1 MSSSGPTNS
10 PKTSKGND
18 DQANSLQFFPGVG
31 PMRAPLLEKLGI
43 TKPSDLLFYFPRSYQ
58 DVAQLCTAQ
67 QLESDVRATV
77 IGVVEAIDLRT
88 FEDGRTMLGVLLDVS
103 GGFVRMV
110 WFNQAFRRHQIA
122 RGMRIAATGT
132 PKSTG
137 VSWEMRHP
145 EIQILG
151 QDQDMQPGKPLPI
164 YGLTEGMQQRHLQKI
179 IGTAIERLAPDL
191 EEALS
196 EEVRAKYS
204 LMDIATAI
212 KQIHEPDSLEHA
224 HQARRR
230 FIFQELLVFQLAL
243 AMRRYQ
249 AEHSRP
255 APKLES
261 TAQIHA
267 RIVRRFPFELTPD
280 QVRVIREVSDDMNRE
295 LPMNRL
301 LQGDVGS
308 GKTVV
313 AVYAMLLA
321 VAHRHQAVFMV
332 PTEVLARQHA
342 SRMAESL
349 KSSQVHVEL
358 LTGSMG
364 QRERNELLER
374 IALGTVDIVIGT
386 TALLN
391 EKVEF
396 DKLGI
401 IVIDEQHRF
410 GVQQRA
416 TLRTSR
422 TQPHYLVLSA
432 TPIPRTL
439 AMTAFG
445 DLDVSTIKD
454 KPLGRA
460 VVHTY
465 VGRSDQMAS
474 WWSFVVKQV
483 KQGRQAYIIAPRV
496 AQDEEDNTAS
506 VEQSFEELGKG
517 PLSELKLGLLHG
529 RMDGPTKQSILDAFT
544 NGQIEVLVATT
555 VVEVGIDIA
564 NATVM
569 TILDA
574 NRMGLAQL
582 HQLRGRISRG
592 THPGYLCLFT
602 SEGTIPE
609 ENSRIAALASTDDGF
624 ALAELDLRMRGPGQL
639 LGTQQHGLPPFRI
652 ADLSRDAD
660 IVVEARDEAR
670 KIVSEDPLLA
680 GPQWQRLK
688 RQVQGRHGDMIAL
701 GDVG

>member
-1 MSSSGPTNS
+1 MSSSGQTNP
-10 PKTSKGND
+10 PKTSKGSD

-31 PMRAPLLEKLGI
+31 PTRAPLLEKLGI
-43 TKPSDLLFYFPRSYQ
+43 RKPSDLLFYFPRSYQ
-58 DVAQLCTAQ
+58 DVAQVCTVA

-103 GGFVRMV
+103 GGFVRLV
-110 WFNQAFRRHQIA
+110 WFNQPFRRHQIA
-122 RGMRIAATGT
+122 HGMRMSATGT
-132 PKSTG
+132 PKPTG
-137 VSWEMRHP
+137 ISWEMRHP
-145 EIQILG
+145 EVQILG
-151 QDQDMQPGKPLPI
+151 KDQEIQAGKPLPV
-164 YGLTEGMQQRHLQKI
+164 YALTEGIQQRHLQKI
-179 IGTAIERLAPDL
+179 IATAIERLSPEL

-196 EEVRAKYS
+196 DEVRQKYS
-204 LMDIATAI
+204 LMDIASAI
-212 KQIHEPDSLEHA
+212 KQIHEPDTLENA

-243 AMRRYQ
+243 AMRRFQ

-267 RIVRRFPFELTPD
+267 RIIRRFPFELTHD
-280 QVRVIREVSDDMNRE
+280 QLRVIREVSDDMNRE

-321 VAHRHQAVFMV
+321 VAHHHQAVFMV

-349 KSSQVHVEL
+349 QSSQVHVEL

-374 IALGTVDIVIGT
+374 IALGTVDIVVGT

-391 EKVEF
+391 ERVEF
-396 DKLGI
+396 NKLGI

-445 DLDVSTIKD
+445 DLDVSIIKD
-454 KPLGRA
+454 KPQGRA

-465 VGRSDQMAS
+465 VGRADQMAS

-483 KQGRQAYIIAPRV
+483 KQGRQAYVIAPRV

-517 PLSELKLGLLHG
+517 PLRELRMGLLHG

-544 NGQIEVLVATT
+544 NGQIDVLVATT
-555 VVEVGIDIA
+555 VVEVGIDIP

-574 NRMGLAQL
+574 NRLGLAQL

-602 SEGTIPE
+602 SDGTIPE

-624 ALAELDLRMRGPGQL
+624 ALAELDLRLRGPGQL

-660 IVVEARDEAR
+660 IVVEAREEAR
-670 KIVSEDPLLA
+670 RIIAEDPTLA
-680 GPQWQRLK
+680 GPKCQRLK
-688 RQVQGRHGDMIAL
+688 RQVQGRHGDMISL